1 LLNLILVIW
10 DSENNCESFKPT
22 TVKSNDFDLYA
33 NGTQALSVNYNG
45 KFYIVDL
52 IEKKNILEGEIKGD
66 PQRVRAL
73 NKKEKSFVIL
83 TKETLS
89 LFENGAL
96 AKEVKLPQ
104 ESQALEVNEVLD
116 EIYVGDDVI
125 IFPKFIFTKFN
136 IILNLYFFNFLK
148 NKKT

>member
-1 LLNLILVIW
+1 M

-66 PQRVRAL
+66 PQRIRAL

-96 AKEVKLPQ
+96 AKEVKLPI

-125 IFPKFIFTKFN
+125 IFSKFIFTKFN